1 MKTISASRTG
11 FASAV
16 RQAPLR
22 PYGPLRPLD
31 VLQAKAKAHRTL
43 DTLEPP
49 PTYSAHPMCPRAP
62 RGGGRRG
69 RRGQPPSARAAGP
82 KPHSDSWQRTTQA
95 HAEPTLCMM
104 IDARPFRPSPLGA
117 LRACPVA
124 STLRQAPCALYGP
137 LRPLGVL
144 QAKAGPI
151 GPRAALAIQW
161 TLATRRRFTLR
172 VPPPVS
178 RLAHNSNPMW
188 PDGPRGL
195 ALLPREGRSEVPST
209 STMLASPMWVQ
220 AETDWSWNLPSG
232 MSLTQNLEP
241 LPSERGPNAGR

>member
-151 GPRAALAIQW
+151 GPRAALAIQGPW
-161 TLATRRRFTLR
+161 RRGAASHSECRHRSPDWRTTVTPCGPTGPEGWRCYREKVGQRFPAPRPCLR
-172 VPPPVS
+172 HRCGFKQKRIGAGTFLPVC
-178 RLAHNSNPMW
+178 R
-188 PDGPRGL
+188 
-195 ALLPREGRSEVPST
+195 
-209 STMLASPMWVQ
+209 
-220 AETDWSWNLPSG
+220 
-232 MSLTQNLEP
+232 
-241 LPSERGPNAGR
+241 